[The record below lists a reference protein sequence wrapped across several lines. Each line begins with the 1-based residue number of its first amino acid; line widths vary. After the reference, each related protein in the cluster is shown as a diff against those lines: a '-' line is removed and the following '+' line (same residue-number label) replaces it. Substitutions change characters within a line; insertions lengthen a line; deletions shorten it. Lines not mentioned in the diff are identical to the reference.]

1 MNLILVMLQIVYNTL
16 KSNNGA
22 EHAMTST
29 LYLGSSVDADTDG
42 QPGIASNGDDL
53 DVDGND
59 DDGITILT
67 SLEKGLDALI
77 NVNASG
83 SGYLQAWADWD
94 MNGSFD
100 EGEQILTNHPVV
112 SGVQIVPI
120 RVSDSATIGSV
131 QTRFRLSSNPN
142 IPSSGY
148 VGDGEVED
156 YVFDVTDP
164 GTTIQHSGLLYCSI

>member
-1 MNLILVMLQIVYNTL
+1 
-16 KSNNGA
+16 
-22 EHAMTST
+22 
-29 LYLGSSVDADTDG
+29 
-42 QPGIASNGDDL
+42 
-53 DVDGND
+53 
-59 DDGITILT
+59 
-67 SLEKGLDALI
+67 
-77 NVNASG
+77 
-83 SGYLQAWADWD
+83 

-164 GTTIQHSGLLYCSI
+164 GTTIQHSGYYTAAFEDNWPEIGDFDLNDVVAYYRTTIVSKDGEVLRFDITGTIMAYGASYGNGLGWN